1 MESQMIITI
10 VAILITILTV
20 INGIRLKNKREEYTD
35 LLLDKVESDIE
46 LRQTLAMGLYLR
58 FKEEQQL
65 DETSYSAT
73 FIKEDP
79 LAFEHFVTDMIKSFY
94 GGDMFVSKASGDFG
108 VDFENRREEG
118 LYLGQVK
125 CSKDDLDFE
134 SIALVHSNMEKW
146 RAIGG
151 LVITT
156 AGFTDKAMRY
166 AEGLGI
172 ELISGIELVDM
183 WLKSM
188 ESETELI
195 KQLNPS
201 DV

>member
-1 MESQMIITI
+1 MIITI

>member
-1 MESQMIITI
+1 MELQTIITI
-10 VAILITILTV
+10 AAIFITILTL
-20 INGIRLKNKREEYTD
+20 INGIRLKHKREEYSD

-58 FKEEQQL
+58 FKKENK

-79 LAFEHFVTDMIKSFY
+79 LAFEHFVADIIKSIY
-94 GGDMFVSKASGDFG
+94 GGEMFVSKASGDFG
-108 VDFENRREEG
+108 VDFENRREDG

-125 CSKDDLDFE
+125 CVKDDLSFE

-146 RAIGG
+146 GAVGG

-156 AGFTDKAMRY
+156 AGFTDKAMQY
-166 AEGLGI
+166 AEGLGVEI
-172 ELISGIELVDM
+172 ISGIELVDM

-195 KQLNPS
+195 KQLDPS